1 MCKEGR
7 FYMHV
12 NGTGRDGEGHGMP
25 SVAKAEIKRLEAKI
39 EGLKGGGGEGASEGE
54 GEGQ

>member
-1 MCKEGR
+1 
-7 FYMHV
+7 MHV